1 MEQLCKVSQSP
12 KKVLTTLRKTF
23 EVQKKFYFCFKKTQ
37 REREKRAERE
47 RKKNDRGKGRS
58 SKGFLSQNTLFAEN

>member
-23 EVQKKFYFCFKKTQ
+23 EVQKKFYFCFKKTE
-37 REREKRAERE
+37 RERGEQRE
-47 RKKNDRGKGRS
+47 RKK
-58 SKGFLSQNTLFAEN
+58 E